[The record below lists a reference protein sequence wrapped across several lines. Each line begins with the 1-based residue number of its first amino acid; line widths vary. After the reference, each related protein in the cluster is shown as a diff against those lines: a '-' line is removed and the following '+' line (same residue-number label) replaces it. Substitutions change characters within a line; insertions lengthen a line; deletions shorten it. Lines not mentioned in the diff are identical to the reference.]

1 MLRIRTGARDGLRW
15 GLFGFVAAVLT
26 LSNNPAQAAPYADIV
41 VDANSGA
48 VLHATNP
55 DARRHPASLTKI
67 MTLYLLFEQLEAGK
81 LKLDSALKVSAEASG
96 QTPTKLGLKPG
107 TTLTV
112 EDAIKGMVTRSANDA
127 AVVVAEAIAE
137 SEDEFAKVMTRKA
150 QALGMKGTVYKNA
163 SGLPDDNQVTTAR
176 DQSMLGRAI
185 QERFPRYY
193 KYFSI
198 RSFTFRGQAITN
210 HNHLLGKVEGVDGIK
225 TGYINASGFNLVT
238 SVHRGNRY
246 LVAVVMGGGSG
257 ASRDARMREL
267 INEKI
272 AQAST
277 KRTAPMVAEVT
288 SSEAIVAAKAE
299 PKPEPMVVAKA
310 EAKPEPMA
318 VAKAEAKPEPM
329 AVTKAE
335 PKPEPKLAEKVEAKA
350 EPKAEAKAEHRY
362 AVASAIS
369 MPARLNPAA
378 APTER
383 SEPPA
388 AATLTQARMVVGSTD
403 PIQPV
408 LVKTLTVRAATK
420 TPSLV
425 PLQVASS
432 AAESQPAQAPA
443 PVAVAS
449 AKAEAAAAPP
459 PTPAAVAKPETAV
472 PPPVA
477 AKPEPPAPAVI
488 AKSEPA
494 SPAPAAAAN
503 TEPSNVAAA
512 TKPESPAPAS
522 TAKPAPA
529 PAAAQTA
536 SAPAVAANPDPAP
549 VAAPAAS
556 RPPSSPVA
564 IPAPRPAAAPAK
576 PPALAAKTAATAP
589 AAKPQHRPGWMIQVG
604 AYPAEEAAKQR
615 LSAVQ
620 SKASKM
626 LTGAEAFTE
635 TVDKG
640 GTTLYRARF
649 AGLDKDTAEAA
660 CKYLKKNDVECVTIK
675 N

>member
-15 GLFGFVAAVLT
+15 GLFGFVAVVLT
-26 LSNNPAQAAPYADIV
+26 LLNGPIHAAPYADIV

-107 TTLTV
+107 TTLNV

-127 AVVVAEAIAE
+127 AVVVAEAIAGSE
-137 SEDEFAKVMTRKA
+137 SEFAKVMTRKA
-150 QALGMKGTVYKNA
+150 QALGMKSTVYKNA

-176 DQSMLGRAI
+176 DQSILGRAV

-210 HNHLLGKVEGVDGIK
+210 HNHLLGKVDGVDGIK

-246 LVAVVMGGGSG
+246 LVAVVMGGSSG

-267 INEKI
+267 ITEKI
-272 AQAST
+272 VQAST
-277 KRTAPMVAEVT
+277 KRTAPMVAEAT
-288 SSEAIVAAKAE
+288 PSEPIVAAKAE

-310 EAKPEPMA
+310 ESKPEPMA
-318 VAKAEAKPEPM
+318 VAKAE
-329 AVTKAE
+329 
-335 PKPEPKLAEKVEAKA
+335 PKPEPKVAEKIEAKA

-443 PVAVAS
+443 PAAVAS

-459 PTPAAVAKPETAV
+459 PTPATVAKPETAV

-494 SPAPAAAAN
+494 SPAPTAAPNAEAAPSSAAAA
-503 TEPSNVAAA
+503 A
-512 TKPESPAPAS
+512 KPESPKPAS
-522 TAKPAPA
+522 AVKPDPA
-529 PAAAQTA
+529 PAAAQKA
-536 SAPAVAANPDPAP
+536 SAPAIAANPDPAP
-549 VAAPAAS
+549 AALPAVA
-556 RPPSSPVA
+556 RPSPVA
-564 IPAPRPAAAPAK
+564 IPAPRPAAAPAM
-576 PPALAAKTAATAP
+576 PPAPAAKPAAA

-604 AYPAEEAAKQR
+604 AYPAEQAAKER

-635 TVDKG
+635 TVDKA

-660 CKYLKKNDVECVTIK
+660 CKYLKKNDVECVPIK